1 MTLTPIE
8 ETRLMIKGQ
17 ISELDKSQQETVAE
31 IKLYLQKKYNQNKA
45 EFILALALFQCES
58 DL

>member
-1 MTLTPIE
+1 MGLTPIE
-8 ETRLMIKGQ
+8 ETRLMVKGQ

-31 IKLYLQKKYNQNKA
+31 IKLYLQEKCYRNKV

>member
-17 ISELDKSQQETVAE
+17 ISELDKSQQEKVAE
-31 IKLYLQKKYNQNKA
+31 IKLYLHEKYSKNA
-45 EFILALALFQCES
+45 VECMLALALFQIENG
-58 DL
+58 L

>member
-1 MTLTPIE
+1 MGLTPIE

-17 ISELDKSQQETVAE
+17 ISELDKSQQEKVAE
-31 IKLYLQKKYNQNKA
+31 IKLYLHEKFNRNKA

-58 DL
+58 NV

>member
-17 ISELDKSQQETVAE
+17 ISELDKSQQEKVSE
-31 IKLYLQKKYNQNKA
+31 IKLYLHEKYSKNA
-45 EFILALALFQCES
+45 VEFILALALFQIENG
-58 DL
+58 L

>member
-1 MTLTPIE
+1 MGLTPIE
-8 ETRLMIKGQ
+8 ETRLMIKEQ

-31 IKLYLQKKYNQNKA
+31 IKLYLQEKCSRNKA

>member
-1 MTLTPIE
+1 MGLTPIE

-17 ISELDKSQQETVAE
+17 ISELDKSQQEKVAE
-31 IKLYLQKKYNQNKA
+31 IKLYLHEKYTQNKA